1 MDAKSTVT
9 KEKVEWDENRFQTDQ
24 ITWCWFGAAPL
35 TRSGTNGY
43 WHYEGAVL
51 SALSAHLFVAGQG
64 PVA

>member
-1 MDAKSTVT
+1 MGRESFSDGPDHV
-9 KEKVEWDENRFQTDQ
+9 VLV
-24 ITWCWFGAAPL
+24 WCSPL